1 MMCCWTVMFP
11 PPGHSSSSSSSSSSP
26 SSSSFSFLLLLLL
39 QFFLLPS
46 FLLFGVTRANAG
58 SARVLVNGER
68 PGERNATPHAP
79 APHAYPR
86 INRQLPSF
94 SYRTGS
100 LRQITP
106 GAHISRVLDNLLLGY
121 DQKLR
126 PSFGGEPTTVEIDI
140 EVRSMSQI
148 SEMDMTYS
156 MDCYFRQSWVD
167 ERLAFSGVDAAA
179 ISLSV
184 SALDKLWKP
193 DTFFHNGKR
202 SYVHLI
208 TTPNKFI
215 RLAKTGRILYS
226 SRLGLKLHCILEVRS
241 YPVSVS
247 LCPVSLFL
255 FAYTTRDVLYRWNK
269 ARQVVTAPDL
279 MLSQFDLIATP
290 SGFENTTRRTGEFST
305 LLASFHLQRHM
316 GNFLIT
322 VYGPCVLLVVLSWVS
337 FWLNREATSD
347 RISLGI
353 TTVLTM
359 TFLGLEARTDLPKVP
374 YSTALDL
381 FVWISY
387 GFIFATI
394 IEFAFVHLFTK
405 VGSGEVYL
413 SYCSSE
419 DDDEEDEDDED
430 DDHDEDQDEEEEEKE
445 EEEEEEEEEVVLGV
459 GDTTQEEGKGNEHQG
474 REMQQTPVKNASV
487 CLATMRGVA
496 VLPLAPYAMGPN
508 GVGSS
513 RLRSPKPG
521 GPRCSSS
528 VVRRLTGLCGR
539 RKRRQVLG
547 HFSKERRQEERSSA
561 GSLEDWRRE
570 REREGSKAG
579 CGVAKFQLQANSVSS
594 IDKVSRVLFPLAF
607 LAINL
612 VYWLTFLSH
621 DPWPSSH
628 L

>member
-1 MMCCWTVMFP
+1 MVSCGYHHSSTPSHSSSSSSSTRSLLLLFLQFFLLTSDLLV
-11 PPGHSSSSSSSSSSP
+11 GVTRAASSVAGSSSSSSSSSSG
-26 SSSSFSFLLLLLL
+26 SS
-39 QFFLLPS
+39 
-46 FLLFGVTRANAG
+46 GDGGGGGGDGGGGAETKNVT
-58 SARVLVNGER
+58 VHV
-68 PGERNATPHAP
+68 
-79 APHAYPR
+79 YPR
-86 INRQLPSF
+86 INRQLPNF
-94 SYRTGS
+94 SYRSGS
-100 LRQITP
+100 IRQITP

-167 ERLAFSGVDAAA
+167 ERLAFSGLDASA
-179 ISLSV
+179 ITLSV

-193 DTFFHNGKR
+193 DTFIHNGKR

-215 RLAKTGRILYS
+215 RLAKTGRVLYS
-226 SRLGLKLHCILEVRS
+226 SRLTIKATCPMKLHQFPMDTQR
-241 YPVSVS
+241 
-247 LCPVSLFL
+247 CPLRLGS
-255 FAYTTRDVLYRWNK
+255 FAYTTRDVLYRWNA

-290 SGFENTTRRTGEFST
+290 SSFENTTRRTGEFST

-413 SYCSSE
+413 SYCSSDVDSDDDEDEDDEE
-419 DDDEEDEDDED
+419 DDDEEVEG
-430 DDHDEDQDEEEEEKE
+430 EEEEGEEDGHEIYEEKRE
-445 EEEEEEEEEVVLGV
+445 EEQ
-459 GDTTQEEGKGNEHQG
+459 QERNI
-474 REMQQTPVKNASV
+474 QQIQNASV
-487 CLATMRGVA
+487 CLATGRGVS
-496 VLPLAPYAMGPN
+496 VLPLVLHTTGPN

-513 RLRSPKPG
+513 RLRSPKPSR
-521 GPRCSSS
+521 PRCSSS
-528 VVRRLTGLCGR
+528 LVRRFAGLCDR
-539 RKRRQVLG
+539 RKRRG
-547 HFSKERRQEERSSA
+547 EGADERSSDSR
-561 GSLEDWRRE
+561 SLEEWRRE
-570 REREGSKAG
+570 REREGSKRETG
-579 CGVAKFQLQANSVSS
+579 KQFTIKANSVSD

-612 VYWLTFLSH
+612 VYWLTYLSN